1 MGLAVLNPM
10 GSVALQEKNLLIF
23 ATCLILVVV
32 IPTIIMVLVFAFK
45 YRAGNKNAKYSPE
58 WCHNNLLEAVW
69 WGIPIVIIIILGTVT
84 WKTTQKLDPYRP
96 LDSDKEHIIIE
107 VVALDWKWLFIY
119 PEYHFGTVNYIK
131 IPLNV
136 PIKFKIT
143 ADAPMNSFM
152 IPELGGQIYAMQGM
166 ETKIHMVANEIGQ
179 FQGFSANY
187 SGHGFSGM
195 KFIAESV
202 TEEDFAK
209 WVKEMQV
216 LKNPLNIERY
226 NQELFPQTSSE
237 PVKYYNPVDATLYR
251 HIIDKFMMT
260 HGGGHHQMH
269 NMHKENSQEH
279 NKHGN

>member
-1 MGLAVLNPM
+1 
-10 GSVALQEKNLLIF
+10 
-23 ATCLILVVV
+23 
-32 IPTIIMVLVFAFK
+32 
-45 YRAGNKNAKYSPE
+45 
-58 WCHNNLLEAVW
+58 
-69 WGIPIVIIIILGTVT
+69 
-84 WKTTQKLDPYRP
+84 
-96 LDSDKEHIIIE
+96 
-107 VVALDWKWLFIY
+107 
-119 PEYHFGTVNYIK
+119 
-131 IPLNV
+131 
-136 PIKFKIT
+136 
-143 ADAPMNSFM
+143 
-152 IPELGGQIYAMQGM
+152 
-166 ETKIHMVANEIGQ
+166 MVANEIGQ
-179 FQGFSANY
+179 FHGFSANY

-209 WVKEMQV
+209 WVKEMQA

-279 NKHGN
+279 HNH